1 VYFICDFCLFYLL
14 LLVDVVKQ
22 IFLLHN
28 YLLSPHVLLSSR
40 DFFNPIQPPPPQFWP
55 LWNAQPLQSVFS
67 NPRFMSTY
75 AFTQWRFT
83 WIFASIYILLLLL
96 APCFEI
102 LVICFGFWI
111 YSTEMWLN
119 LFLYMRLKSTSFFP
133 QETEIVENKLI
144 EGIMWHNLFS

>member
-1 VYFICDFCLFYLL
+1 MSRSVPV

-40 DFFNPIQPPPPQFWP
+40 DFFNPIQPPPPPQFWP

-67 NPRFMSTY
+67 NPRFMFTY

-119 LFLYMRLKSTSFFP
+119 LFLYMRL
-133 QETEIVENKLI
+133 
-144 EGIMWHNLFS
+144 MWHNLFS